1 MANVINMGGS
11 GANIESKTVKSSQ
24 TQQTITPPD
33 GVDGFN
39 PVIVSP
45 FTLQSKTVSP
55 STSQQVVK
63 PDTGK
68 DGLSQVTV
76 NAMKLQSKTV
86 DAKIAYSPVQAP
98 SYAIETVKPDSGY
111 DGFSQVTINGVALQ
125 AKTVGASG
133 VSHTLYPE
141 TPYKGFS
148 SVTVDPKLILL
159 YTLSSRQLDP
169 NTLVSAVIDRLSD
182 FESYLDLT
190 FGSYINLET
199 DVLLINSLLQE
210 SSGEQFFVTG
220 AWIPSWHADGV
231 TGNGYA
237 WARTPTNNPIRK
249 VINSAANTI
258 TLKLPMGMSSV
269 GQSIIEVSVTVLTLS
284 NGNLG

>member
-1 MANVINMGGS
+1 MYDNAYNQSDSADLESEGRVMSNVINMSGG
-11 GANIESKTVKSSQ
+11 AA
-24 TQQTITPPD
+24 D
-33 GVDGFN
+33 
-39 PVIVSP
+39 
-45 FTLQSKTVSP
+45 LQSKTVNP
-55 STSQQVVK
+55 STSQQVVR

-86 DAKIAYSPVQAP
+86 SPSTSQQ
-98 SYAIETVKPDSGY
+98 IIRPDSNYNGL
-111 DGFSQVTINGVALQ
+111 SQVTIDGVALQ

-141 TPYKGFS
+141 PPYKGFS

-210 SSGEQFFVTG
+210 SSGEQFLVTG

-258 TLKLPMGMSSV
+258 TLKLPMGMSSA

-284 NGNLG
+284 NGNLD

>member
-1 MANVINMGGS
+1 MYDNAYNQSDSADLESEGRVMSNVINMSGG
-11 GANIESKTVKSSQ
+11 AA
-24 TQQTITPPD
+24 D
-33 GVDGFN
+33 
-39 PVIVSP
+39 
-45 FTLQSKTVSP
+45 LQSKTVNP
-55 STSQQVVK
+55 STSQQVVR

-86 DAKIAYSPVQAP
+86 DAKIAYSPIQAP
-98 SYAIETVKPDSGY
+98 SDAIETVKPDSGY

-169 NTLVSAVIDRLSD
+169 NTLVSAVINRLSD

-210 SSGEQFFVTG
+210 SSGEQFLVTG
-220 AWIPSWHADGV
+220 AWIPSWHADSV